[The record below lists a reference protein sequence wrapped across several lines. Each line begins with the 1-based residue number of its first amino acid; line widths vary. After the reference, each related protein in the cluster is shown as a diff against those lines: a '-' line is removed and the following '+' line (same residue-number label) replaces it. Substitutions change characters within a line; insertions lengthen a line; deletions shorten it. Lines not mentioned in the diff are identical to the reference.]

1 MDLGYRHL
9 SLDERIEIEKGL
21 EAGLSAGSIA
31 ARLGR
36 ATSTISR
43 EIRRGR
49 WLPVNTCQAYKP
61 YKTTRLDGP
70 WLVLSYRAGPAQG
83 KAVKRATRSHR
94 PYLFTDT
101 MVRFVCDGLRKGW
114 SPAMIAG
121 RGPRDH
127 LNISHESIYRWIYAD
142 KDRAKQWSPYLVR
155 GHRHRAH
162 KHGRSVHSTHIPFR
176 VSIHDRPDVVDQ
188 RAEFGHWEGDTV
200 LGAKAEHDGIH
211 TEIERVTRF
220 MMARKV
226 ADLTSATTVA
236 AQLAMFTPLP
246 PQAARSVT
254 LDNGSENH
262 RHYELDQLAMPVW
275 FADPYSSW
283 QRGSNEHFNG
293 VLRRYIPKGASL
305 ADITDTDLTDIIHD
319 INNRPLKCLG
329 WDTPAEA
336 FEELCSTP
344 HHFGALQT

>member
-1 MDLGYRHL
+1 MCQGYRHL

-21 EAGLSAGSIA
+21 DAGLSAGEIA
-31 ARLGR
+31 ALLGR
-36 ATSTISR
+36 ATSTVSR
-43 EIRRGR
+43 EIKRGR
-49 WLPVNTCQAYKP
+49 WLPINESQAYKP
-61 YKTTRLDGP
+61 YKTTRLGGP
-70 WLVLSYRAGPAQG
+70 WLVISYRASRAQA
-83 KAVKRATRSHR
+83 KASQRQARSHR
-94 PYLFTDT
+94 PYLFGDVLVTI
-101 MVRFVCDGLRKGW
+101 VCDGLRKGW
-114 SPAMIAG
+114 SPAMIAARAG
-121 RGPRDH
+121 RDGV
-127 LNISHESIYRWIYAD
+127 NVSHESIYRWLYAD
-142 KDRAKQWSPYLVR
+142 KARAEQWSPYLVR
-155 GHRHRAH
+155 GHKRRRH
-162 KHGRSVHSTHIPFR
+162 KPGRRVHASRIPFR
-176 VSIHDRPDVVDQ
+176 VSIHDRPGLVDD
-188 RAEFGHWEGDTV
+188 RVEFGHWAGDTV
-200 LGAKAEHDGIH
+200 LGAKTEHDGIH

-226 ADLTSATTVA
+226 ADLTSATTAA

-293 VLRRYIPKGASL
+293 ILRRYLPKGASL
-305 ADITDTDLTDIIHD
+305 ADVTNNELADIVNE

-336 FEELCSTP
+336 FHQLCSNP
-344 HHFGALQT
+344 HHIGALQT